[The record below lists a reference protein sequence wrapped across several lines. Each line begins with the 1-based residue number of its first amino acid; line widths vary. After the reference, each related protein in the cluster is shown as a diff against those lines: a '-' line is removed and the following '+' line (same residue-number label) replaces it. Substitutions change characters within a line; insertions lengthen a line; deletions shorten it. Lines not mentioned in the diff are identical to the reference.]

1 KAKFDVTLDQ
11 RFVPN
16 PLKKEVI
23 TAFQEEVI
31 VDPEPENFSYANI
44 MHIISALEE
53 YRYNLEHLD
62 RLRVSYFK
70 YHNTDPDIDI
80 IEEDFDL

>member
-1 KAKFDVTLDQ
+1 
-11 RFVPN
+11 
-16 PLKKEVI
+16 
-23 TAFQEEVI
+23 
-31 VDPEPENFSYANI
+31 
-44 MHIISALEE
+44 MHIISSLEE

-70 YHNTDPDIDI
+70 YHATDPDIDI

>member
-1 KAKFDVTLDQ
+1 
-11 RFVPN
+11 
-16 PLKKEVI
+16 
-23 TAFQEEVI
+23 
-31 VDPEPENFSYANI
+31 